1 MELDM
6 FWKEFES
13 IEPSVQET
21 TEEEDEPVNGI
32 TKQSFECSPVISCVN
47 CDPTYSVVN
56 RGPLKLT
63 EKPGTNVGRML
74 ISYPC

>member
-1 MELDM
+1 MERPFRKCDGQPPRKKQMELDM

-32 TKQSFECSPVISCVN
+32 TK
-47 CDPTYSVVN
+47 
-56 RGPLKLT
+56 
-63 EKPGTNVGRML
+63 
-74 ISYPC
+74 